1 MTPKIKIIGL
11 EKCGP
16 CKTAAMLAEKH
27 LQPEQYEIIKYDDR
41 MLDLRT
47 FMRRISQP
55 TVPIIIF
62 GDKVFSS
69 GQVDDFIRNFNEDKK
84 E

>member
-1 MTPKIKIIGL
+1 
-11 EKCGP
+11 
-16 CKTAAMLAEKH
+16 
-27 LQPEQYEIIKYDDR
+27 
-41 MLDLRT
+41 
-47 FMRRISQP
+47 MRRISQP